1 MSPSPRGRFTRTPSI
16 DIVRESP
23 LWQEQPD
30 IDVTLRRAIAE
41 AADVSTKDAELAIV
55 LTDDSRIR
63 ALNRVWRGIDKP
75 TNVLSFP
82 GKASP
87 VDGTSTLLGDI
98 VIAYETTAKEAAAQ
112 ETPFLHHLAHLTVHG
127 FLHLRGFDHEADDE
141 AEAMERLEREI
152 LARLDIPDPYAA
164 RDANVTEPHA

>member
-1 MSPSPRGRFTRTPSI
+1 MSPSPRRRFTRTPAL

-30 IDVTLRRAIAE
+30 IDAMLRRAIAE
-41 AADVSTKDAELAIV
+41 AAADVSTKDAELAIV

-82 GKASP
+82 AKERGECGPTA
-87 VDGTSTLLGDI
+87 LLGDI
-98 VIAYETTAKEAAAQ
+98 VIAYETAAREARAQ
-112 ETPFLHHLAHLTVHG
+112 GTPFLHHLVHLTVHG
-127 FLHLRGFDHEADDE
+127 FLHLRGYNHEVDEE
-141 AEAMERLEREI
+141 AETMERLERAI

-164 RDANVTEPHA
+164 RGAGSD